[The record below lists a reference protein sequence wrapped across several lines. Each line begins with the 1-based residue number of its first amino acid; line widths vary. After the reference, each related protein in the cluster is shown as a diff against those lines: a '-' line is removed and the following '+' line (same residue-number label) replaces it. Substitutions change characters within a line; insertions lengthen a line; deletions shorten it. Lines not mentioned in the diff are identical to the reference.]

1 MSKVNQIRTNILLLI
16 VLMYILLTNF
26 SDVKKGIIDGW
37 NAVEVEEK
45 TMPALEE

>member
-1 MSKVNQIRTNILLLI
+1 MAKLNQIRTKTLLLI

-45 TMPALEE
+45 TMSALDE